1 VRAPEKSAEA
11 VVVKIAVETRWE
23 RRAEGAGKRD
33 QPNDSGRR
41 GAKFPETGGTWQLR
55 PLSRLV
61 DEAYRGGRPG
71 VTRSRGASHE
81 PGEERE

>member
-1 VRAPEKSAEA
+1 
-11 VVVKIAVETRWE
+11 
-23 RRAEGAGKRD
+23 
-33 QPNDSGRR
+33 
-41 GAKFPETGGTWQLR
+41 
-55 PLSRLV
+55 V